1 MNVKTCAFP
10 NSRIGILPETTIKAV
25 RPLSKENLN
34 LGKVWRTEMVI
45 IKDCIGNIFF
55 LSRITLIY
63 SFMGPTEIESNNTMK
78 DEIIF
83 IRNDITLM
91 AFIINN
97 EFWGVDT

>member
-1 MNVKTCAFP
+1 M
-10 NSRIGILPETTIKAV
+10 GIQPETTIKAV
-25 RPLSKENLN
+25 RPQSKENWN

-63 SFMGPTEIESNNTMK
+63 SFMGPIEIESNNTMK

-83 IRNDITLM
+83 IRNDIILVV
-91 AFIINN
+91 FIINN

>member
-1 MNVKTCAFP
+1 
-10 NSRIGILPETTIKAV
+10 
-25 RPLSKENLN
+25 
-34 LGKVWRTEMVI
+34 
-45 IKDCIGNIFF
+45 
-55 LSRITLIY
+55 
-63 SFMGPTEIESNNTMK
+63 MGPIEIESNNTMK

>member
-1 MNVKTCAFP
+1 
-10 NSRIGILPETTIKAV
+10 
-25 RPLSKENLN
+25 
-34 LGKVWRTEMVI
+34 MVI

-63 SFMGPTEIESNNTMK
+63 SFMGPIEIESNNTMK

-97 EFWGVDT
+97 EF